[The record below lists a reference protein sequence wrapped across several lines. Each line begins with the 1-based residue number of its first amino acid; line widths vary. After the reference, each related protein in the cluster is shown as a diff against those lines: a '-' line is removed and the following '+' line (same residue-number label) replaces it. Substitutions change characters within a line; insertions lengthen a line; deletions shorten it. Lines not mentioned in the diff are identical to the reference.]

1 MGMAHGG
8 WGLMRSLRRDEEV
21 KDQRVRRE
29 TLRRMVAFSRPYR
42 GQLAVFLT
50 VVVIDALVVVVNPLI
65 LKRILDLAT
74 RHEGADQI
82 VGLALLAAV
91 LAIVDAG
98 LTLGERRIAAAIGE
112 YLIYDMRAKVFRH
125 VQSMPISFFA
135 RTQTGA
141 LISRL
146 NNDII
151 GAQQAF
157 TDLLSNIVGNVILVG
172 LVLVSMLVLSWQI
185 TLVALVLVPIFI
197 LPAKAFG
204 PRLARL
210 FRDGMGLN
218 AEMNTMMQERF
229 NVAGAMLV
237 KLFGRPDEERAAFDA
252 RAAGVR
258 DIGIKQ
264 ATYQR
269 MYFVGLSLTA
279 AMATAFAYGFGGVEV
294 VHGAMQIG
302 TVAAMTAYLARLFS
316 PLLQLSNLQID
327 LTSAA
332 VSLSLIHI

>member
-185 TLVALVLVPIFI
+185 TLVALVLVPICI
-197 LPAKAFG
+197 APW
-204 PRLARL
+204 
-210 FRDGMGLN
+210 
-218 AEMNTMMQERF
+218 T
-229 NVAGAMLV
+229 
-237 KLFGRPDEERAAFDA
+237 
-252 RAAGVR
+252 
-258 DIGIKQ
+258 
-264 ATYQR
+264 
-269 MYFVGLSLTA
+269 
-279 AMATAFAYGFGGVEV
+279 
-294 VHGAMQIG
+294 
-302 TVAAMTAYLARLFS
+302 
-316 PLLQLSNLQID
+316 
-327 LTSAA
+327 TSTPPNP
-332 VSLSLIHI
+332 